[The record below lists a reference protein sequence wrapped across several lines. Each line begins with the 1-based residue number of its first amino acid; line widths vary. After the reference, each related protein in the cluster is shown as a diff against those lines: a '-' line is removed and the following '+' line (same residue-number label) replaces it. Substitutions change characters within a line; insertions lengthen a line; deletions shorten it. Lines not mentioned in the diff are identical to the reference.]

1 MKVLIANREE
11 VSEFAVE
18 KLLQL
23 SFTEFVFVSLA
34 PGVVVKD
41 GDERIHGSL
50 QFTGHY
56 CCRAP
61 VEQTGACSFQ
71 TDTFFLDMAE
81 CQY

>member
-11 VSEFAVE
+11 VGEFAVE
-18 KLLQL
+18 KFLQL

-61 VEQTGACSFQ
+61 VEQTG
-71 TDTFFLDMAE
+71 DTFLSDRPLFLDMTE